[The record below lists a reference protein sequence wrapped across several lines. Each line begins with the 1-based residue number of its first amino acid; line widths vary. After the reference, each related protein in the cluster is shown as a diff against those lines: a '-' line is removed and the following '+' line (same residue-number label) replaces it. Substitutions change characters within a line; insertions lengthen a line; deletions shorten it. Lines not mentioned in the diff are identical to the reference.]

1 MYSKPNQSSMTD
13 NSNIQEFTEQ
23 YAALDGAK
31 QNIVRNLL
39 WVISE
44 KKEQGSYV
52 HTAVCCV
59 ETYILPLLKL
69 LSSSVHI
76 SNIADA
82 EADADTNETEPTK
95 KQYTF
100 TWTPGDF
107 FVPEFIIQESN
118 AQWDQW
124 ASLMSLGYDDEEEA
138 E

>member
-1 MYSKPNQSSMTD
+1 MTD
-13 NSNIQEFTEQ
+13 SNIQEFTTR

-31 QNIVRNLL
+31 QNIVHNLL

-44 KKEQGSYV
+44 KAEQGLCACV
-52 HTAVCCV
+52 HTAMCDV
-59 ETYILPLLKL
+59 EAHILPLLAL

-76 SNIADA
+76 SNIS
-82 EADADTNETEPTK
+82 DADTDDAEPPK

-100 TWTPGDF
+100 TWTLGDF

-124 ASLMSLGYDDEEEA
+124 ASLMSLEEDYEEGDENDS
-138 E
+138 

>member
-1 MYSKPNQSSMTD
+1 MTD
-13 NSNIQEFTEQ
+13 IHSSSNTQEFTTR
-23 YAALDGAK
+23 YGALDGAK

-44 KKEQGSYV
+44 KTQQGLCMCV
-52 HTAVCCV
+52 HTAMCCV
-59 ETYILPLLKL
+59 ETHILPLLAL

-82 EADADTNETEPTK
+82 DADADADETEPKK

-100 TWTPGDF
+100 SWTPGDF

-124 ASLMSLGYDDEEEA
+124 ASLMSLEDTDEEGDA
-138 E
+138 

>member
-1 MYSKPNQSSMTD
+1 MTD
-13 NSNIQEFTEQ
+13 ISSNIQEFTTL
-23 YAALDGAK
+23 YTALDGAK

-44 KKEQGSYV
+44 KTGQGLCV
-52 HTAVCCV
+52 CIHTAVCPV
-59 ETYILPLLKL
+59 EEHILPLLTL

-76 SNIADA
+76 SNIADTY
-82 EADADTNETEPTK
+82 ETETEPKK

-100 TWTPGDF
+100 TWTLGDF

-124 ASLMSLGYDDEEEA
+124 ASLMSLEDDD
-138 E
+138 

>member
-1 MYSKPNQSSMTD
+1 MTD
-13 NSNIQEFTEQ
+13 SSNNIQEFTTR

-44 KKEQGSYV
+44 KAQQGLCECV
-52 HTAVCCV
+52 HTAMCPV
-59 ETYILPLLKL
+59 EEHILPLLML
-69 LSSSVHI
+69 LSSSAHI
-76 SNIADA
+76 SNITDA
-82 EADADTNETEPTK
+82 NADADAEPTK

-100 TWTPGDF
+100 TWTLGDF

-124 ASLMSLGYDDEEEA
+124 ASLMSLDDYANEEDD
-138 E
+138 

>member
-1 MYSKPNQSSMTD
+1 MTD
-13 NSNIQEFTEQ
+13 FHKSSSNTQEFTTR

-44 KKEQGSYV
+44 KAEQGLCACV
-52 HTAVCCV
+52 HTAMCPV
-59 ETYILPLLKL
+59 EAHILPLLTL

-76 SNIADA
+76 SNISDA
-82 EADADTNETEPTK
+82 EPTK
-95 KQYTF
+95 KQYTL
-100 TWTPGDF
+100 TWTLGDF

-124 ASLMSLGYDDEEEA
+124 ASLMSLDDDEEGDN
-138 E
+138 

>member
-1 MYSKPNQSSMTD
+1 MTD
-13 NSNIQEFTEQ
+13 SSSNIQEFTTR

-44 KKEQGSYV
+44 KAEQGLCVCV
-52 HTAVCCV
+52 HTAMCPV
-59 ETYILPLLKL
+59 EEHILPLLTL

-76 SNIADA
+76 SNIADT
-82 EADADTNETEPTK
+82 DTDTDESTK

-100 TWTPGDF
+100 TWTLGDF

-124 ASLMSLGYDDEEEA
+124 TSLMSLDDYAEDDEEEGDV
-138 E
+138 

>member
-1 MYSKPNQSSMTD
+1 MTD
-13 NSNIQEFTEQ
+13 SSNTQEFTKR

-44 KKEQGSYV
+44 KTGQGSYV
-52 HTAVCCV
+52 HTEMCCV
-59 ETYILPLLKL
+59 ETHILPLLKL
-69 LSSSVHI
+69 LSASVHI

-82 EADADTNETEPTK
+82 EPTK

-100 TWTPGDF
+100 TWTLGDF

-124 ASLMSLGYDDEEEA
+124 ASLMSLEDDDNATDEDD
-138 E
+138 

>member
-1 MYSKPNQSSMTD
+1 MTD
-13 NSNIQEFTEQ
+13 NSNNSNNIQEFTKR

-44 KKEQGSYV
+44 KAQQGLCMCV
-52 HTAVCCV
+52 HTAMCDV
-59 ETYILPLLKL
+59 EEHILPLLTL

-82 EADADTNETEPTK
+82 DTDTEPTK
-95 KQYTF
+95 KQYTL
-100 TWTPGDF
+100 TWTLGDF
-107 FVPEFIIQESN
+107 FVPEIIIQESN

-124 ASLMSLGYDDEEEA
+124 ASLMSLDDYAEDNEEGDA
-138 E
+138 

>member
-1 MYSKPNQSSMTD
+1 MTD
-13 NSNIQEFTEQ
+13 SSSSNTQEFTTR
-23 YAALDGAK
+23 YGALDGAK

-44 KKEQGSYV
+44 KTGQGLCMCV
-52 HTAVCCV
+52 HTAMCCV
-59 ETYILPLLKL
+59 ETHILPLLKL

-76 SNIADA
+76 SNIAD
-82 EADADTNETEPTK
+82 ETDETEPTK

-100 TWTPGDF
+100 TWTLGDF

-124 ASLMSLGYDDEEEA
+124 ASLMSLEDTDDEGEDV
-138 E
+138 

>member
-1 MYSKPNQSSMTD
+1 MTD
-13 NSNIQEFTEQ
+13 ISNTQEFTTR

-44 KKEQGSYV
+44 KAEQGLCVCV
-52 HTAVCCV
+52 HTAMCSV
-59 ETYILPLLKL
+59 EAHILPLLTL

-82 EADADTNETEPTK
+82 DTDETEPKK

-100 TWTPGDF
+100 TWTLGDF

-124 ASLMSLGYDDEEEA
+124 ASLMSLEGDEEES

>member
-1 MYSKPNQSSMTD
+1 MTD
-13 NSNIQEFTEQ
+13 IQEFTTR
-23 YAALDGAK
+23 YRALDGAK

-44 KKEQGSYV
+44 KAEQGLCMCV
-52 HTAVCCV
+52 HTVICPV
-59 ETYILPLLKL
+59 EAHILPLLTL

-82 EADADTNETEPTK
+82 DTDDAEPMK
-95 KQYTF
+95 KQYTL
-100 TWTPGDF
+100 TWTLGDF

-124 ASLMSLGYDDEEEA
+124 ASLMSLEDYAIE
-138 E
+138 

>member
-1 MYSKPNQSSMTD
+1 MTD
-13 NSNIQEFTEQ
+13 SSNIQEFTTL
-23 YAALDGAK
+23 YTALDGAK

-44 KKEQGSYV
+44 KTGQGLCICV
-52 HTAVCCV
+52 HTAMCDV
-59 ETYILPLLKL
+59 EEHILPLLKL
-69 LSSSVHI
+69 LSSSVQI

-82 EADADTNETEPTK
+82 DETDPTK

-100 TWTPGDF
+100 IWTLGDF

-124 ASLMSLGYDDEEEA
+124 ASLMSLEDDD
-138 E
+138 

>member
-1 MYSKPNQSSMTD
+1 MTD
-13 NSNIQEFTEQ
+13 SSNIHEFTKQ
-23 YAALDGAK
+23 YTALDGAK

-52 HTAVCCV
+52 HTEMCCV
-59 ETYILPLLKL
+59 ETHILPLLKF
-69 LSSSVHI
+69 LSASVHI
-76 SNIADA
+76 SNIVY
-82 EADADTNETEPTK
+82 ADADATEPKK

-100 TWTPGDF
+100 TWTSGDF

-124 ASLMSLGYDDEEEA
+124 ASLMSLENDDEEGE

>member
-1 MYSKPNQSSMTD
+1 MTD
-13 NSNIQEFTEQ
+13 FHNSSNTQEFTTR

-44 KKEQGSYV
+44 KAEQGLCVCV
-52 HTAVCCV
+52 HTAMCPV
-59 ETYILPLLKL
+59 EAHILPLLTL

-82 EADADTNETEPTK
+82 DTDTDTDETEPTK

-100 TWTPGDF
+100 TWTLGDF

-124 ASLMSLGYDDEEEA
+124 ASLMSLEGDEEES

>member
-1 MYSKPNQSSMTD
+1 MTD
-13 NSNIQEFTEQ
+13 ISIQEFTEQ
-23 YAALDGAK
+23 YTSLDGVK

-52 HTAVCCV
+52 HTEMCCV
-59 ETYILPLLKL
+59 ETHILPLLKL
-69 LSSSVHI
+69 LSASVHI
-76 SNIADA
+76 SNIA
-82 EADADTNETEPTK
+82 ETETEPKK

-100 TWTPGDF
+100 TWTPSDF

-118 AQWDQW
+118 AQWNQW
-124 ASLMSLGYDDEEEA
+124 ASLMSLEDEDNEEGA

>member
-1 MYSKPNQSSMTD
+1 MTD
-13 NSNIQEFTEQ
+13 SSNIQEFTKQ
-23 YAALDGAK
+23 YTALDGAK

-39 WVISE
+39 WVIFE

-52 HTAVCCV
+52 HTEMCCV
-59 ETYILPLLKL
+59 ETHILPLLKL
-69 LSSSVHI
+69 LSASVHI
-76 SNIADA
+76 SNITDADA
-82 EADADTNETEPTK
+82 TEAKK

-100 TWTPGDF
+100 TWTPSDF

-124 ASLMSLGYDDEEEA
+124 ASLMSLDEDNEEGA

>member
-1 MYSKPNQSSMTD
+1 MTD
-13 NSNIQEFTEQ
+13 IQEFTTR
-23 YAALDGAK
+23 YGALDGAK

-44 KKEQGSYV
+44 KTGQGLCMCV
-52 HTAVCCV
+52 HNAMCPV
-59 ETYILPLLKL
+59 EEHILPLLKL

-82 EADADTNETEPTK
+82 EPKK

-100 TWTPGDF
+100 SWTLGDF

-124 ASLMSLGYDDEEEA
+124 ASLMSLEDTDEEGESQ
-138 E
+138 

>member
-1 MYSKPNQSSMTD
+1 MTD
-13 NSNIQEFTEQ
+13 IHSSSNTQEFTAQ

-44 KKEQGSYV
+44 KTEQGLCMCV
-52 HTAVCCV
+52 HTAMCQV
-59 ETYILPLLKL
+59 EEHILPLLTL

-76 SNIADA
+76 SNM
-82 EADADTNETEPTK
+82 ADADAGTNETEPTK

-100 TWTPGDF
+100 SWTLGDF

-124 ASLMSLGYDDEEEA
+124 ASLMSLEDTDEEGDN
-138 E
+138 

>member
-1 MYSKPNQSSMTD
+1 MTD
-13 NSNIQEFTEQ
+13 SSNKNTQEFTTR

-31 QNIVRNLL
+31 QNIVHNLL

-44 KKEQGSYV
+44 KEEQGLCMCV
-52 HTAVCCV
+52 HNAMCPV
-59 ETYILPLLKL
+59 EEHILPLLKL

-82 EADADTNETEPTK
+82 DTDETEPKK

-100 TWTPGDF
+100 SWTLGDF
-107 FVPEFIIQESN
+107 VVPEFIIQESN

-124 ASLMSLGYDDEEEA
+124 ASLMSLEDDEEEA

>member
-1 MYSKPNQSSMTD
+1 MTD
-13 NSNIQEFTEQ
+13 SNIQEFTEQ

-44 KKEQGSYV
+44 KKEQGLCACV
-52 HTAVCCV
+52 HTAMCDV
-59 ETYILPLLKL
+59 ETHILPLLTL

-76 SNIADA
+76 SNIDHIGTKT
-82 EADADTNETEPTK
+82 DEPK
-95 KQYTF
+95 KNQYTF
-100 TWTPGDF
+100 TWTLGDF

-124 ASLMSLGYDDEEEA
+124 ASLMSLEDE
-138 E
+138 

>member
-1 MYSKPNQSSMTD
+1 MTD
-13 NSNIQEFTEQ
+13 IQEFTEQ

-44 KKEQGSYV
+44 KAEQGLCACV
-52 HTAVCCV
+52 HTAMCQV
-59 ETYILPLLKL
+59 EEHILPLLTL

-82 EADADTNETEPTK
+82 DTDPKK

-100 TWTPGDF
+100 TWTLGDF

-124 ASLMSLGYDDEEEA
+124 ASLMSLDDYAEDDEEEGDV
-138 E
+138 

>member
-1 MYSKPNQSSMTD
+1 MTD
-13 NSNIQEFTEQ
+13 SNSSNNNIQEFTTR

-44 KKEQGSYV
+44 KAEQGLCACV
-52 HTAVCCV
+52 HTVMCPV
-59 ETYILPLLKL
+59 EEHILPLLTL

-82 EADADTNETEPTK
+82 DTDDAEPTK
-95 KQYTF
+95 KQYTL
-100 TWTPGDF
+100 TWTLGDF

-124 ASLMSLGYDDEEEA
+124 ASLMSLDDDEERDN
-138 E
+138 